1 MIYES
6 SKLALLDE
14 QELHHLTMTMSLLRI
29 YEHQVCVQYAM
40 LSPSTLQIPDSAM

>member
-14 QELHHLTMTMSLLRI
+14 QELHHLTMSLLRI